1 VDVRDGNSSIEETKM
16 RTLGTVLAVALLS
29 GASVAGAQQLQ
40 LACDTNNDG
49 SVDAKESSLCM
60 EQRFDEIAKEEVLTE
75 EVLSTNASGEKGP
88 VFAEVDENGD
98 GKVSREEWTSWN
110 DKGFTA
116 ATEASQGMM
125 PTADYESMIQEQGY
139 VRPLTPNKQ

>member
-1 VDVRDGNSSIEETKM
+1 M

-29 GASVAGAQQLQ
+29 GASVAAAQQLQ
-40 LACDTNNDG
+40 LACDTNDDG
-49 SVDAKESSLCM
+49 FVDAKESSSCM
-60 EQRFDEIAKEEVLTE
+60 AQRFDEIAQEEVLTE
-75 EVLSTNASGEKGP
+75 EILSAKAGGEKGP

-98 GKVSREEWTSWN
+98 GKVSREEWMGWN
-110 DKGFTA
+110 EQGFTA

-139 VRPLTPNKQ
+139 VRPLTPDKQ

>member
-1 VDVRDGNSSIEETKM
+1 MSVMATARSRRPKCELS
-16 RTLGTVLAVALLS
+16 VLAVALLS
-29 GASVAGAQQLQ
+29 RASVAGAQQLQ
-40 LACDTNNDG
+40 LACDTNDDG
-49 SVDAKESSLCM
+49 FVDAKESSLCM

>member
-1 VDVRDGNSSIEETKM
+1 M
-16 RTLGTVLAVALLS
+16 RTLSTVLAVALLS
-29 GASVAGAQQLQ
+29 GAAVAAAQQLQ
-40 LACDTNNDG
+40 YACDANDDG
-49 SVDAKESSLCM
+49 FVDAKESRSCM
-60 EQRFDEIAKEEVLTE
+60 DQRFDEIAQEEVLTE
-75 EVLSTNASGEKGP
+75 EILSAKAGGEKGP

-125 PTADYESMIQEQGY
+125 PTADYESMIQQQGY
-139 VRPLTPNKQ
+139 VRPLTPDKQ